1 MNEFYKREI
10 TSRTI
15 SVFIEE
21 DSLNKYNFNPPYQR
35 EENVWDKELKSFLID
50 SIMKNFPIP
59 PIFLEQKINQ
69 ETGKTT
75 YDVVD
80 GKQRLTTIKDFVNDL
95 IKLPDTFGNDEFGYK
110 KMNGKKFS
118 EIKNMAQ
125 DDELVKKYIKSFW
138 SYIINVEFIDIRV
151 SGETQIIN
159 NIFDRLNRGGE
170 RLNANELRRA
180 KYYDAKIYQ
189 FIEELRENKYF
200 KMTLETLNKNRLDD
214 VGFITEIYILV
225 ATREIIGIE
234 DSSKLDDIFENLIES
249 VTIEKHKEHVNS
261 IYKVINILES
271 LDLDLEKYKIKGV
284 THQYALWYLA
294 ISISDKNNDNNL
306 EKVKG
311 KLNEFYTI
319 LRDDSIKDK
328 PKEIID
334 YKKSTE
340 SSTKRKLQRTRRV
353 KALLS
358 YCTDILL
365 DNNKL

>member
-69 ETGKTT
+69 ETGRTT

-95 IKLPDTFGNDEFGYK
+95 IELPETFGNDEFGYE

-118 EIKNMAQ
+118 EIKIMAQ
-125 DDELVKKYIKSFW
+125 NDKLVKKYIKSFW
-138 SYIINVEFIDIRV
+138 SYIINVEFIDIKV

-180 KYYDAKIYQ
+180 KYYDATIYQ

-200 KMTLETLNKNRLDD
+200 KKTLETLNKNRLDD

-234 DSSKLDDIFENLIES
+234 DSSKLDDVFENLIES
-249 VTIEKHKEHVNS
+249 VSTEEHNKNVKS
-261 IYKVINILES
+261 IYKIIDVLEN
-271 LDLDLEKYKIKGV
+271 LNLNLEKYKIQGV

-294 ISISDKNNDNNL
+294 ISIFELHNCNELDEVSK
-306 EKVKG
+306 
-311 KLNEFYTI
+311 KLNEFYSI
-319 LRDDSIKDK
+319 LRDDNMKTK
-328 PKEIID
+328 PKEIVD

-353 KALLS
+353 EALLA
-358 YCTDILL
+358 YCTNACLE
-365 DNNKL
+365 NNKL